1 MISIKMRGVNIDAQV
16 RCVAIS
22 ATVEEVSVE
31 AEAPSEAL
39 VSLIGW
45 FMQAEEA
52 DGPAQDSSHTGLS
65 YLGSYGT
72 VVRIGDTVL
81 VRNSASERVR
91 TGECRRSAATWKGG
105 KLVAVVSESDS
116 VYYQTSDGGK
126 WMQCIPMAGNELYA
140 GAISDPLPDRGV
152 PND

>member
-1 MISIKMRGVNIDAQV
+1 MISVKMRGIKADAQIGG
-16 RCVAIS
+16 VAVS
-22 ATVEEVSVE
+22 ATAEEVFIE

-39 VSLIGW
+39 ISLIGC
-45 FMQAEEA
+45 FMQEEEA
-52 DGPAQDSSHTGLS
+52 DGPEQEHRHGSS

-72 VVRIGDTVL
+72 VVRIGDAVL

-116 VYYQTSDGGK
+116 VYYQTSDGRK
-126 WMQCIPMAGNELYA
+126 WMQCIPMAGNEFYA
-140 GAISDPLPDRGV
+140 GAISDPLPDCGAR
-152 PND
+152 ND

>member
-1 MISIKMRGVNIDAQV
+1 MISVKMRGIKADAQIGG
-16 RCVAIS
+16 VAVS
-22 ATVEEVSVE
+22 ATAEEVFIE

-39 VSLIGW
+39 ISLIGC
-45 FMQAEEA
+45 FMQEEEA
-52 DGPAQDSSHTGLS
+52 DGPAQDSSHTGSS

-72 VVRIGDTVL
+72 VVRIGDAVL
-81 VRNSASERVR
+81 VRNSASEKVK

-126 WMQCIPMAGNELYA
+126 WMQCIPMAGNEFYA